1 MEKYFHLPRGRS
13 LTTMKNTRLFNLI
26 LTCSIIISS
35 GCGEST
41 PAFPSAKL
49 EGSISIKGEAVQK
62 GNLQV
67 ISKEKVGL
75 IAQGPITDGKFMIPD
90 APLGEVT
97 IIVQATKATGKMIK
111 EYSSEFPEVINIVP
125 NSYQQGIPFTV
136 KKEGGPLVLEWK

>member
-1 MEKYFHLPRGRS
+1 
-13 LTTMKNTRLFNLI
+13 MKNIPWVSLI
-26 LTCSIIISS
+26 LPCTIIISI

-41 PAFPSAKL
+41 PVFPTAKL
-49 EGSISIKGEAVQK
+49 EGAITIKGESVQK

-75 IAQGPITDGKFMIPD
+75 IAQGLITDGKFMIPD

-97 IIVQATKATGKMIK
+97 ILVQATKATGKMIK
-111 EYSSEFPEVINIVP
+111 EYSSEYPEVINIIP

-136 KKEGGPLVLEWK
+136 KKEGEPLVLDWK